1 MDSNSETPEKTAD
14 DRFKDDPEAI
24 YRIYSI
30 VSYFVVLVIIGV
42 PVWWFTTRVY
52 RAPLPLDE
60 MLDYDISHKI
70 IRENSIPLS
79 LDYDVLITI
88 LNPDPRNLT
97 VELDGRILK
106 ANLDPFLKTISAV
119 ANFTVKSQWLYL
131 TELGVPPKMVDKD
144 NYVIYEEQLPL
155 ILTPLEKKVWSHLSP
170 RPTLNLV
177 TYISKCDTPL
187 YIHNRKDKVVDSNAF
202 LNPRWGGISII
213 NADKESCIKGIYTPD
228 ISRIISIYIT
238 QLKELIGLHGT
249 TQKDIDDLAKT
260 KSVDMI
266 TSTRRTLKSL
276 ALLLSEINS
285 IVISDEVAQKIKL
298 ALENVNKAD
307 SFLNSNDLTNALQ
320 SSKLAYYNSEGAFSD
335 PSLLALLYF
344 PDDQKYAIY
353 IPLFLPIM
361 IPVFMSL
368 TTLRKWYTQENVKKQ
383 KVD

>member
-1 MDSNSETPEKTAD
+1 MTMDSNNETPEKTTD

-30 VSYFVVLVIIGV
+30 ISYFVVLVIIGI

-79 LDYDVLITI
+79 LEYDVLITI

-97 VELDGRILK
+97 VELDGKILK
-106 ANLDPFLKTISAV
+106 ANLDPFLKTISSV

-131 TELGVPPKMVDKD
+131 TELGVPPKMIDK
-144 NYVIYEEQLPL
+144 
-155 ILTPLEKKVWSHLSP
+155 
-170 RPTLNLV
+170 
-177 TYISKCDTPL
+177 
-187 YIHNRKDKVVDSNAF
+187 
-202 LNPRWGGISII
+202 
-213 NADKESCIKGIYTPD
+213 
-228 ISRIISIYIT
+228 
-238 QLKELIGLHGT
+238 
-249 TQKDIDDLAKT
+249 
-260 KSVDMI
+260 
-266 TSTRRTLKSL
+266 

-285 IVISDEVAQKIKL
+285 IVISEEVAQKIKL

-307 SFLNSNDLTNALQ
+307 GFLNNNDLNNALQ

-368 TTLRKWYTQENVKKQ
+368 TTLRKWYTQEKIKKQ

>member
-1 MDSNSETPEKTAD
+1 MTMDSNNETPEKTTD

-30 VSYFVVLVIIGV
+30 ISYFVVLVIIGI

-79 LDYDVLITI
+79 LEYDVLITI

-97 VELDGRILK
+97 VELDGKILK
-106 ANLDPFLKTISAV
+106 ANLDPFLKTISSV

-131 TELGVPPKMVDKD
+131 TELGVPPKMIDK
-144 NYVIYEEQLPL
+144 
-155 ILTPLEKKVWSHLSP
+155 
-170 RPTLNLV
+170 
-177 TYISKCDTPL
+177 
-187 YIHNRKDKVVDSNAF
+187 VDSNAF

-213 NADKESCIKGIYTPD
+213 NADKESCIKGTYTPD
-228 ISRIISIYIT
+228 IARIISIYIT
-238 QLKELIGLHGT
+238 QLKDLIGLRGT
-249 TQKDIDDLAKT
+249 TEKDIDDLAKT

-285 IVISDEVAQKIKL
+285 IVISEEVAQKIKL

-307 SFLNSNDLTNALQ
+307 GFLNNNDLNNALQ

-368 TTLRKWYTQENVKKQ
+368 TTLRKWYTQEKIKKQ